1 MPRNLNRWKNFLFRE
16 RRTSGN
22 SLLRNSECKTNRR
35 AGIPCAEWK
44 TSISSCR
51 IGCRGELNVSFAY
64 KAKYNVFAPQEV
76 EKRIPNMY
84 KKLPYDELL
93 ERQNLVKSGALKL
106 EQTTEQKEQ
115 TQEEMKQELDKV
127 NQDQI
132 ENPPIE
138 RKEKVTEQLLVE
150 GFGEEQNTLM
160 AKIEY
165 RGEKLG
171 RSSVEGRRQSLYLY
185 RNGI

>member
-1 MPRNLNRWKNFLFRE
+1 M
-16 RRTSGN
+16 
-22 SLLRNSECKTNRR
+22 
-35 AGIPCAEWK
+35 
-44 TSISSCR
+44 
-51 IGCRGELNVSFAY
+51 
-64 KAKYNVFAPQEV
+64 
-76 EKRIPNMY
+76 
-84 KKLPYDELL
+84 
-93 ERQNLVKSGALKL
+93 KL

-165 RGEKLG
+165 RGEKLEEA
-171 RSSVEGRRQSLYLY
+171 VWKEGDKVNICTGMAIDDTYEKQLLSKEQIEQMNLF
-185 RNGI
+185 